1 LSLAKQRLEILL
13 VDGWWVAV
21 SGWERERE
29 REREV
34 MIICPKALGK
44 ISLHIWRAP
53 YIHKYPRRKE
63 EDLMH
68 TP

>member
-1 LSLAKQRLEILL
+1 VGEWK
-13 VDGWWVAV
+13 
-21 SGWERERE
+21 REKE

-34 MIICPKALGK
+34 MIMSPKALGK
-44 ISLHIWRAP
+44 ISLHIFGGHHISTNIP
-53 YIHKYPRRKE
+53 PRKE